1 MTLNN
6 EKTKKIIYFL
16 SVLILSAVA
25 IIPYLVFIGI
35 IFTFEPDYKGEEFIR
50 TMFINSFAFQIFYF
64 FCYSTIFNLYP
75 LNKKVIL
82 LSFLSFLLIFLI
94 WHSLSYLMPIG
105 FLYSTN
111 EELNIPF
118 FQMHIITNIFSFVI
132 FFILTCLSYNKFII
146 NDIKNINKFFTL
158 TGNTII
164 FSLIIYFILFII
176 WILYPLLFS
185 IMIKIFDF
193 ELNGNLEMFL
203 FFKIPII
210 IFIFLCGV
218 APFISY
224 ILFSTF
230 KKLKNISIYFARGI
244 ILIFLFLEFTALL
257 GLFSPL
263 LRPYENKFIFIIY
276 NILLVLIVATLFFIS
291 PNYKAGVFTKAIY
304 LITPIFSALF
314 NLVVLSATIFRIIEY
329 GITAT
334 KIILLLTN
342 FASLLHLIIISVYNI
357 KSIIKSL
364 KSEEIEIGDDK
375 TVFYIYVYGVLAFV
389 VCFIIPIV
397 LRLIKYKFILY

>member
-1 MTLNN
+1 
-6 EKTKKIIYFL
+6 
-16 SVLILSAVA
+16 
-25 IIPYLVFIGI
+25 
-35 IFTFEPDYKGEEFIR
+35 
-50 TMFINSFAFQIFYF
+50 
-64 FCYSTIFNLYP
+64 
-75 LNKKVIL
+75 
-82 LSFLSFLLIFLI
+82 
-94 WHSLSYLMPIG
+94 MPIG

-132 FFILTCLSYNKFII
+132 FFILACLSYNKFII
-146 NDIKNINKFFTL
+146 NDIKNINKFFVL
-158 TGNTII
+158 AGNTII
-164 FSLIIYFILFII
+164 FSLIIYFILIII
-176 WILYPLLFS
+176 WILYTLLFS

-193 ELNGNLEMFL
+193 ELNGNLEIFL
-203 FFKIPII
+203 FFKIPIM

-230 KKLKNISIYFARGI
+230 KKLENISIYFARGI

-276 NILLVLIVATLFFIS
+276 NILLALIAATLFFIS
-291 PNYKAGVFTKAIY
+291 PNYKAGVFAKAIY
-304 LITPIFSALF
+304 LITPIFSSLF

-342 FASLLHLIIISVYNI
+342 FSILLHLIIISVYNI
-357 KSIIKSL
+357 KSIVKSL
-364 KSEEIEIGDDK
+364 KSENIEIVDDK
-375 TVFYIYVYGVLAFV
+375 TVFYIYVYGTLAFV

-397 LRLIKYKFILY
+397 FKVD

>member
-1 MTLNN
+1 MTFNN

-25 IIPYLVFIGI
+25 IIPYLVFMGI

-50 TMFINSFAFQIFYF
+50 TIFINSFPFQIFYF

-94 WHSLSYLMPIG
+94 WHSLNYLIPIG

-118 FQMHIITNIFSFVI
+118 FQMHIIRNIFSFVI
-132 FFILTCLSYNKFII
+132 FFILACLSYNKFII

-164 FSLIIYFILFII
+164 FSLIIYFILIII
-176 WILYPLLFS
+176 WILYTLLFS

-203 FFKIPII
+203 FFKIPIM

-244 ILIFLFLEFTALL
+244 ILIFLFLEFTAML

-276 NILLVLIVATLFFIS
+276 NILLALIAATLFFIS
-291 PNYKAGVFTKAIY
+291 PNYKSGVFAKAIY
-304 LITPIFSALF
+304 LITPIFSSLF

-342 FASLLHLIIISVYNI
+342 FASLLHLIIISVCNI

-375 TVFYIYVYGVLAFV
+375 TVFYIYVYGALAFV

-397 LRLIKYKFILY
+397 FKVD

>member
-50 TMFINSFAFQIFYF
+50 TIFINSFAFQIFYF

-94 WHSLSYLMPIG
+94 WHSLNYLIPIG

-132 FFILTCLSYNKFII
+132 FFILACLSYNKFII

-164 FSLIIYFILFII
+164 FSLIIYFILIII
-176 WILYPLLFS
+176 WILYTLLFS

-193 ELNGNLEMFL
+193 ELNGNLEIFL

-218 APFISY
+218 AP
-224 ILFSTF
+224 
-230 KKLKNISIYFARGI
+230 YF
-244 ILIFLFLEFTALL
+244 
-257 GLFSPL
+257 
-263 LRPYENKFIFIIY
+263 
-276 NILLVLIVATLFFIS
+276 
-291 PNYKAGVFTKAIY
+291 
-304 LITPIFSALF
+304 
-314 NLVVLSATIFRIIEY
+314 
-329 GITAT
+329 
-334 KIILLLTN
+334 
-342 FASLLHLIIISVYNI
+342 VY
-357 KSIIKSL
+357 
-364 KSEEIEIGDDK
+364 
-375 TVFYIYVYGVLAFV
+375 
-389 VCFIIPIV
+389 
-397 LRLIKYKFILY
+397 FILDI

>member
-16 SVLILSAVA
+16 SVLILSAIA
-25 IIPYLVFIGI
+25 IIPYLVYMAILFG
-35 IFTFEPDYKGEEFIR
+35 FEPDYKGEEFIR
-50 TMFINSFAFQIFYF
+50 TIFINSFPFQIFYF

-94 WHSLSYLMPIG
+94 WHSLNYLIPIG

-132 FFILTCLSYNKFII
+132 FFILACLSYNKFII

-176 WILYPLLFS
+176 WILYTLLFS

-203 FFKIPII
+203 FFKIPIM

-230 KKLKNISIYFARGI
+230 KKLENISIYFARGI
-244 ILIFLFLEFTALL
+244 ILIFLFLEFTAML

-276 NILLVLIVATLFFIS
+276 NILLALIAATLFFIS

-342 FASLLHLIIISVYNI
+342 FLILLHLIIISVCNI

-375 TVFYIYVYGVLAFV
+375 TVFYIYVYGALAFV

-397 LRLIKYKFILY
+397 FKVD

>member
-1 MTLNN
+1 MF
-6 EKTKKIIYFL
+6 Y
-16 SVLILSAVA
+16 
-25 IIPYLVFIGI
+25 
-35 IFTFEPDYKGEEFIR
+35 D
-50 TMFINSFAFQIFYF
+50 FINS
-64 FCYSTIFNLYP
+64 C
-75 LNKKVIL
+75 
-82 LSFLSFLLIFLI
+82 
-94 WHSLSYLMPIG
+94 
-105 FLYSTN
+105 
-111 EELNIPF
+111 
-118 FQMHIITNIFSFVI
+118 IIA
-132 FFILTCLSYNKFII
+132 FII

-164 FSLIIYFILFII
+164 FSLIIYFILIII
-176 WILYPLLFS
+176 WILYTLLFS

-203 FFKIPII
+203 FFKIPIM
-210 IFIFLCGV
+210 IFIFLCGI

-230 KKLKNISIYFARGI
+230 KKLENISIYFARGI
-244 ILIFLFLEFTALL
+244 ILIFLFLEFTAML

-276 NILLVLIVATLFFIS
+276 NILIALIAATLFFIS
-291 PNYKAGVFTKAIY
+291 PNYKAGVFAKAIY
-304 LITPIFSALF
+304 LITPIFSYLF

-342 FASLLHLIIISVYNI
+342 FTILLHLIIISVCNI

-364 KSEEIEIGDDK
+364 KSENIEIGDDK
-375 TVFYIYVYGVLAFV
+375 TVFYIYVYGALAFV

-397 LRLIKYKFILY
+397 FKVD

>member
-25 IIPYLVFIGI
+25 IIPYLVYMGI
-35 IFTFEPDYKGEEFIR
+35 IFTFEPDYKGEEFIP
-50 TMFINSFAFQIFYF
+50 TIFINSFAFQIFYF

-94 WHSLSYLMPIG
+94 WHSLNYLIPIG

-132 FFILTCLSYNKFII
+132 FFILACLSYNKFII

-164 FSLIIYFILFII
+164 FSLIIYFILIII
-176 WILYPLLFS
+176 WILYTLLFS
-185 IMIKIFDF
+185 IIIKIFDF

-203 FFKIPII
+203 FFKIPIM

-230 KKLKNISIYFARGI
+230 KKLENISIYFARGI
-244 ILIFLFLEFTALL
+244 ILIFLFLEFTAML

-276 NILLVLIVATLFFIS
+276 NILLALIAATLFFIS
-291 PNYKAGVFTKAIY
+291 PNYKSGVFAKAIY

-342 FASLLHLIIISVYNI
+342 FSILLHLIIISVYNI

-364 KSEEIEIGDDK
+364 KSENIEIGDDK
-375 TVFYIYVYGVLAFV
+375 TIFYIYIYGAFAFV

-397 LRLIKYKFILY
+397 FKVD

>member
-25 IIPYLVFIGI
+25 IIPYLVFMGI
-35 IFTFEPDYKGEEFIR
+35 IFTFEPDYKGEEFIP
-50 TMFINSFAFQIFYF
+50 TIFINSFAFQIFYF

-94 WHSLSYLMPIG
+94 WHSLNYLIPIG

-132 FFILTCLSYNKFII
+132 FFILACLSYNKFII

-158 TGNTII
+158 TGNAII
-164 FSLIIYFILFII
+164 FSLIIYFILIII
-176 WILYPLLFS
+176 WILYTLLFS

-203 FFKIPII
+203 FFKIPIM

-230 KKLKNISIYFARGI
+230 KKLENISIYFARGI

-276 NILLVLIVATLFFIS
+276 NILLALIAATLFFIS
-291 PNYKAGVFTKAIY
+291 PNYKSGVFAKAIY

-314 NLVVLSATIFRIIEY
+314 NLVVLSATIFRITEY

-342 FASLLHLIIISVYNI
+342 FSILLHLIIISVCNI

-364 KSEEIEIGDDK
+364 KSEKIEIGDDK
-375 TVFYIYVYGVLAFV
+375 TVFYIYVYGALAFV

-397 LRLIKYKFILY
+397 FKVD

>member
-25 IIPYLVFIGI
+25 IISYLVFMGI
-35 IFTFEPDYKGEEFIR
+35 IFTFKPDYKGEEFIR
-50 TMFINSFAFQIFYF
+50 TIFINSFAFQIFYF

-94 WHSLSYLMPIG
+94 WHSLSYLIPIG

-132 FFILTCLSYNKFII
+132 FFILACLSYNKFII

-164 FSLIIYFILFII
+164 FSLIIYFILIII
-176 WILYPLLFS
+176 WILYTLLFS

-210 IFIFLCGV
+210 IFVFFCGV
-218 APFISY
+218 APFVSY

-230 KKLKNISIYFARGI
+230 KKLENISIYFARGI

-276 NILLVLIVATLFFIS
+276 NILLALIAATLFFIS
-291 PNYKAGVFTKAIY
+291 PNYKSGVFAKAIY

-342 FASLLHLIIISVYNI
+342 FSILLHLIIISVCNI

-364 KSEEIEIGDDK
+364 KSEEIGIGYDK
-375 TVFYIYVYGVLAFV
+375 TVFYMYVYGTLAFV

-397 LRLIKYKFILY
+397 FKVD

>member
-35 IFTFEPDYKGEEFIR
+35 IFIFEPDYKGEEFIP
-50 TMFINSFAFQIFYF
+50 TIFINSFAFQIFYF

-94 WHSLSYLMPIG
+94 WHSLNYLIPIG

-164 FSLIIYFILFII
+164 FSLIIYFILIII
-176 WILYPLLFS
+176 WILYTLLFS

-218 APFISY
+218 VPFISY

-230 KKLKNISIYFARGI
+230 KKLENISIYFARGI

-276 NILLVLIVATLFFIS
+276 NILLALIAATLFFIS
-291 PNYKAGVFTKAIY
+291 PNYKSGVFTKAIY

-342 FASLLHLIIISVYNI
+342 FLILLHLIIISVCNI

-364 KSEEIEIGDDK
+364 KSENIEIGYDK
-375 TVFYIYVYGVLAFV
+375 TVFYIYVYGALSFV

-397 LRLIKYKFILY
+397 FKVD

>member
-1 MTLNN
+1 MTFNK

-16 SVLILSAVA
+16 SMLILSAVA
-25 IIPYLVFIGI
+25 IIPYCVCIGFQMNEYDKI
-35 IFTFEPDYKGEEFIR
+35 EFIFK
-50 TMFINSFAFQIFYF
+50 MFINSFPFQIFYF

-75 LNKKVIL
+75 LNKKIIL

-94 WHSLSYLMPIG
+94 WHSLSYIIPTG
-105 FLYSTN
+105 FLYLTN
-111 EELNIPF
+111 VELNIPIV
-118 FQMHIITNIFSFVI
+118 QRLIITNIFYLVI
-132 FFILTCLSYNKFII
+132 FFILACLSYNKFVI

-158 TGNTII
+158 AGNTII

-176 WILYPLLFS
+176 SILYIVLLA
-185 IMIKIFDF
+185 IMNDISDF
-193 ELNGNLEMFL
+193 KLDTDLRIFL

-210 IFIFLCGV
+210 ILVFICGV
-218 APFISY
+218 IPFILF
-224 ILFSTF
+224 ILFSSF

-257 GLFSPL
+257 GLLSPL
-263 LRPYENKFIFIIY
+263 LRPYQNKLIFIIY
-276 NILLVLIVATLFFIS
+276 NILLVLTAATLFFIS
-291 PNYKAGVFTKAIY
+291 PNYKAGVFTKAVY

-329 GITAT
+329 GITVT

-342 FASLLHLIIISVYNI
+342 IVILIHLIIISVCNI

-364 KSEEIEIGDDK
+364 NSEAAFNIGNDK
-375 TVFYIYVYGVLAFV
+375 TVLYMYVYGILAFA
-389 VCFIIPIV
+389 VCFIIPI
-397 LRLIKYKFILY
+397 IFQIE

>member
-25 IIPYLVFIGI
+25 IIPYLVFMGI
-35 IFTFEPDYKGEEFIR
+35 ILTFEPDYKGEEFIR
-50 TMFINSFAFQIFYF
+50 TIFINSFAFQIFYF

-75 LNKKVIL
+75 LNRKVIL

-94 WHSLSYLMPIG
+94 WHSLSYLIPIG

-118 FQMHIITNIFSFVI
+118 FQMNVITNIFSFVI

-164 FSLIIYFILFII
+164 FSLIIYSILIII
-176 WILYPLLFS
+176 WILYTLLFS

-203 FFKIPII
+203 FFKIPIM

-218 APFISY
+218 APFVSY

-230 KKLKNISIYFARGI
+230 KKLENISIYFARGI

-276 NILLVLIVATLFFIS
+276 NILLALIAATLFFIS
-291 PNYKAGVFTKAIY
+291 PNYKSGVFTKAIY

-342 FASLLHLIIISVYNI
+342 FSILLHLIIISVCNI
-357 KSIIKSL
+357 KSIIKSF

-375 TVFYIYVYGVLAFV
+375 TVFYIYIYGALAFV

-397 LRLIKYKFILY
+397 FKVD

>member
-25 IIPYLVFIGI
+25 IIPYLVYMGI
-35 IFTFEPDYKGEEFIR
+35 IFTFKPDYKGEEFIR
-50 TMFINSFAFQIFYF
+50 TIFINSFAFQIFYF

-94 WHSLSYLMPIG
+94 WHSLNYLMPIG

-132 FFILTCLSYNKFII
+132 FFILACLSYNKFII

-164 FSLIIYFILFII
+164 FSLIIYFILIII
-176 WILYPLLFS
+176 WILYTLLFS

-230 KKLKNISIYFARGI
+230 KKLENISIYFARGI
-244 ILIFLFLEFTALL
+244 ILIFLFLEFTAML

-276 NILLVLIVATLFFIS
+276 NILLALIAATLFFIS
-291 PNYKAGVFTKAIY
+291 PNYKAGVFVKAIY

-314 NLVVLSATIFRIIEY
+314 NLVVLSATIFRITEY

-342 FASLLHLIIISVYNI
+342 FSILLHLIIISVCNI

-364 KSEEIEIGDDK
+364 KSEEIEIGYDK
-375 TVFYIYVYGVLAFV
+375 TVFYMYVYGALAFV

-397 LRLIKYKFILY
+397 FNVD

>member
-35 IFTFEPDYKGEEFIR
+35 IFTFEPDYKGEEFIP
-50 TMFINSFAFQIFYF
+50 TIFINSFAFQIFYF

-82 LSFLSFLLIFLI
+82 LSFLSFLLISLI
-94 WHSLSYLMPIG
+94 WHSLNYLIPIG

-118 FQMHIITNIFSFVI
+118 FQMNVITNIFSFVI

-164 FSLIIYFILFII
+164 FSLIIYFILIII
-176 WILYPLLFS
+176 WILYTLLFS

-193 ELNGNLEMFL
+193 ELNANLEMFL
-203 FFKIPII
+203 FFKIPIM

-230 KKLKNISIYFARGI
+230 KKLENISIYFARGI

-276 NILLVLIVATLFFIS
+276 NILIALIAATLFFIS
-291 PNYKAGVFTKAIY
+291 PNYKAGVFVKAIY

-329 GITAT
+329 KITAT

-342 FASLLHLIIISVYNI
+342 FSILLHLIIISVCNI

-364 KSEEIEIGDDK
+364 KSEEIGIGYDK
-375 TVFYIYVYGVLAFV
+375 TVFYMYVYGTLAFV

-397 LRLIKYKFILY
+397 FKVD

>member
-35 IFTFEPDYKGEEFIR
+35 IFTFEPDYKGEEFIP
-50 TMFINSFAFQIFYF
+50 TIFINSFAFQIFYF

-82 LSFLSFLLIFLI
+82 LSFLSFLLISLI
-94 WHSLSYLMPIG
+94 WHSLNYLIPIG

-118 FQMHIITNIFSFVI
+118 FQMNVITNIFSFVI

-164 FSLIIYFILFII
+164 FSLIIYFILIII
-176 WILYPLLFS
+176 WILYTLLFS

-193 ELNGNLEMFL
+193 ELNANLEMFL
-203 FFKIPII
+203 FFKIPIM

-276 NILLVLIVATLFFIS
+276 NILIALIAATLFFIS
-291 PNYKAGVFTKAIY
+291 PNYKAGVFVKAIY

-329 GITAT
+329 KITAT

-342 FASLLHLIIISVYNI
+342 FSILLHLIIISVCNI

-364 KSEEIEIGDDK
+364 KSEEIGIGYDK
-375 TVFYIYVYGVLAFV
+375 TVFYMYVYGTLAFV

-397 LRLIKYKFILY
+397 FKVD

>member
-1 MTLNN
+1 MTFNN

-16 SVLILSAVA
+16 SVLILSALA
-25 IIPYLVFIGI
+25 IIPYLVYMAILFG
-35 IFTFEPDYKGEEFIR
+35 FEPDYKGEEFIR
-50 TMFINSFAFQIFYF
+50 TIFINSFPFQIFYF

-94 WHSLSYLMPIG
+94 WHSLNYLIPIG

-132 FFILTCLSYNKFII
+132 FFILACLSYNKFII

-164 FSLIIYFILFII
+164 FSLIIYFILIII
-176 WILYPLLFS
+176 WILYTLLFS

-193 ELNGNLEMFL
+193 ELNGNLEIFL
-203 FFKIPII
+203 FFKIPIM

-230 KKLKNISIYFARGI
+230 KKLENISIYFARGI

-276 NILLVLIVATLFFIS
+276 NILLALTVATLFFIS
-291 PNYKAGVFTKAIY
+291 PNYKAGVFVKAIY

-314 NLVVLSATIFRIIEY
+314 NLVVLSATIFKIIEY

-342 FASLLHLIIISVYNI
+342 FSILLHLIIISVCNI

-364 KSEEIEIGDDK
+364 KSENIEIGDDK

-397 LRLIKYKFILY
+397 FKVD

>member
-1 MTLNN
+1 MIFNFNN

-16 SVLILSAVA
+16 SVLILSAIA
-25 IIPYLVFIGI
+25 IIPYLVYMGI
-35 IFTFEPDYKGEEFIR
+35 LFSFEPDYKGEEFIR

-64 FCYSTIFNLYP
+64 FCYSVIFNLYP

-94 WHSLSYLMPIG
+94 WHSLNYLIPID

-118 FQMHIITNIFSFVI
+118 FQRLVITNIFSSVI
-132 FFILTCLSYNKFII
+132 FFILACLSYNKFII

-176 WILYPLLFS
+176 WILYILLLN
-185 IMIKIFDF
+185 IINRIADF
-193 ELNGNLEMFL
+193 RLDSDLEMFL
-203 FFKIPII
+203 VFKIPII
-210 IFIFLCGV
+210 IFVFLCGV
-218 APFISY
+218 VPFILY

-263 LRPYENKFIFIIY
+263 LRPYENKFIFVIY
-276 NILLVLIVATLFFIS
+276 NILLALTTATLFFIS

-342 FASLLHLIIISVYNI
+342 ITILVHLIIISVCNI

-364 KSEEIEIGDDK
+364 KSEASADIGDDK
-375 TVFYIYVYGVLAFV
+375 TVLYMYVYGILAFA
-389 VCFIIPIV
+389 VCFIIPIIFKV
-397 LRLIKYKFILY
+397 E

>member
-1 MTLNN
+1 MTFNN

-25 IIPYLVFIGI
+25 IIPYCVCIGFQMNEYDKI
-35 IFTFEPDYKGEEFIR
+35 EFIFK
-50 TMFINSFAFQIFYF
+50 MFINSFPFQIFYF

-75 LNKKVIL
+75 LNKKIIL

-94 WHSLSYLMPIG
+94 WHSLSYIIPTG
-105 FLYSTN
+105 FLYLTN
-111 EELNIPF
+111 VELNI
-118 FQMHIITNIFSFVI
+118 QIVQRLIITNIFSLVI
-132 FFILTCLSYNKFII
+132 FFILACLSYNKFVI

-158 TGNTII
+158 AGNTII

-176 WILYPLLFS
+176 SILYIVLLA
-185 IMIKIFDF
+185 IMNDISDF
-193 ELNGNLEMFL
+193 KLDTDLRIFL

-210 IFIFLCGV
+210 IFVFVCGV
-218 APFISY
+218 IPFISF
-224 ILFSTF
+224 ILFSSF

-244 ILIFLFLEFTALL
+244 ILIFLFLEFIALL
-257 GLFSPL
+257 GLVSPL
-263 LRPYENKFIFIIY
+263 LRPYQNKLIFIIY
-276 NILLVLIVATLFFIS
+276 NILLVLTATTLFFIS
-291 PNYKAGVFTKAIY
+291 PNYKAGVFTKAVY

-342 FASLLHLIIISVYNI
+342 IVILIHLIIISVCNI

-364 KSEEIEIGDDK
+364 NSETAFNIGNDK
-375 TVFYIYVYGVLAFV
+375 TVLYMYVYGILAFA
-389 VCFIIPIV
+389 VCFIIPI
-397 LRLIKYKFILY
+397 IFQID

>member
-25 IIPYLVFIGI
+25 IIPYLVYMGI
-35 IFTFEPDYKGEEFIR
+35 IFTFKPDYKGEEFIP
-50 TMFINSFAFQIFYF
+50 TIFINSFPFQIFYF
-64 FCYSTIFNLYP
+64 FCYSAIFNLYP

-94 WHSLSYLMPIG
+94 WHSLNYLMPIG

-132 FFILTCLSYNKFII
+132 FFILACLSYNKFII

-164 FSLIIYFILFII
+164 FSLIIYFILIII
-176 WILYPLLFS
+176 WILYTLLFS

-218 APFISY
+218 APFVSY

-230 KKLKNISIYFARGI
+230 KKLENISIYFARGI
-244 ILIFLFLEFTALL
+244 ILIFLFLEFTAML

-276 NILLVLIVATLFFIS
+276 NILIALIAATLFFIS
-291 PNYKAGVFTKAIY
+291 PNYKAGVFVKAIY

-342 FASLLHLIIISVYNI
+342 FLILIHLVIISVCNI

-364 KSEEIEIGDDK
+364 KSEKIEIGDDK
-375 TVFYIYVYGVLAFV
+375 TVFYMYVYGALAFV

-397 LRLIKYKFILY
+397 FKVD

>member
-25 IIPYLVFIGI
+25 IIPYLVYMGI
-35 IFTFEPDYKGEEFIR
+35 IFTFKPDYKGEEFIP
-50 TMFINSFAFQIFYF
+50 TIFINSFAFQIFYF
-64 FCYSTIFNLYP
+64 FCYSAIFNLYP

-94 WHSLSYLMPIG
+94 WHSLSYLIPIG

-132 FFILTCLSYNKFII
+132 FFILTCLSYNKFVI

-164 FSLIIYFILFII
+164 FSLIIYFILIII
-176 WILYPLLFS
+176 WILYTLLFS

-203 FFKIPII
+203 FFKIPIM

-230 KKLKNISIYFARGI
+230 KKLENISIYFARGI

-276 NILLVLIVATLFFIS
+276 NILLALIAATLFFIS
-291 PNYKAGVFTKAIY
+291 PNYKSGVFAKAIY

-342 FASLLHLIIISVYNI
+342 FSILLHLIIISVCNI

-375 TVFYIYVYGVLAFV
+375 TVFYIYVYGALAFV

-397 LRLIKYKFILY
+397 FKVD

>member
-25 IIPYLVFIGI
+25 IIPYLVYMGI
-35 IFTFEPDYKGEEFIR
+35 IFTFKPDYKGEEFIP
-50 TMFINSFAFQIFYF
+50 TIFINSFAFQIFYF

-94 WHSLSYLMPIG
+94 WHSLNYLIPIG

-164 FSLIIYFILFII
+164 FSLIIYFILIII
-176 WILYPLLFS
+176 WILYTLLFS

-193 ELNGNLEMFL
+193 ELNGNLEIFL
-203 FFKIPII
+203 FFKIPIM

-244 ILIFLFLEFTALL
+244 ILIFLFLEFTAML

-276 NILLVLIVATLFFIS
+276 NILLALIAATLFFIS
-291 PNYKAGVFTKAIY
+291 PNYKAGVFVKAIY
-304 LITPIFSALF
+304 LITPIFSSLF
-314 NLVVLSATIFRIIEY
+314 NLVVLSATIFRITEY

-342 FASLLHLIIISVYNI
+342 FLILLHLIMISVCNI

-364 KSEEIEIGDDK
+364 KSEKIEIGDDK
-375 TVFYIYVYGVLAFV
+375 TVFYIYVYGALAFV

-397 LRLIKYKFILY
+397 FKVD

>member
-35 IFTFEPDYKGEEFIR
+35 IFTFKPDYKGEEFIP
-50 TMFINSFAFQIFYF
+50 TIFINSFAFQIFYF

-94 WHSLSYLMPIG
+94 WHSLNYLIPIG

-164 FSLIIYFILFII
+164 FSLIIYFILIII
-176 WILYPLLFS
+176 WILYTLLFS

-193 ELNGNLEMFL
+193 ELNGNLEIFL
-203 FFKIPII
+203 FFKIPIM

-230 KKLKNISIYFARGI
+230 KKLENISIYFARGI

-276 NILLVLIVATLFFIS
+276 NILLALIAATLFFIS
-291 PNYKAGVFTKAIY
+291 PNYKAGVFAKAIY
-304 LITPIFSALF
+304 FITPIFSSLF

-342 FASLLHLIIISVYNI
+342 FSILLHLIIISVCNI

-375 TVFYIYVYGVLAFV
+375 TVFYIYVYGALAFV

-397 LRLIKYKFILY
+397 FKVD

>member
-35 IFTFEPDYKGEEFIR
+35 IFGFEPDYKGEEFIR
-50 TMFINSFAFQIFYF
+50 TIFINSFPFQIFYF

-94 WHSLSYLMPIG
+94 WHSLNYLIPIG

-132 FFILTCLSYNKFII
+132 FFILACLSYNKFII

-164 FSLIIYFILFII
+164 FSLIIYFILIII
-176 WILYPLLFS
+176 WILYTLLFS

-203 FFKIPII
+203 VFKIPII

-230 KKLKNISIYFARGI
+230 KKLENISIYFARGI
-244 ILIFLFLEFTALL
+244 ILIFLFLEFTAML

-276 NILLVLIVATLFFIS
+276 NILLALIAATLFFIS

-329 GITAT
+329 EITAT
-334 KIILLLTN
+334 KITLLLTN
-342 FASLLHLIIISVYNI
+342 IVILIHLIIISVCNI

-364 KSEEIEIGDDK
+364 KSEKIEIGYDK
-375 TVFYIYVYGVLAFV
+375 TIFYIYVYGALAFV

-397 LRLIKYKFILY
+397 FKVD

>member
-25 IIPYLVFIGI
+25 IIPYLVFMGI
-35 IFTFEPDYKGEEFIR
+35 ILTFEPDYKGEEFIR
-50 TMFINSFAFQIFYF
+50 TIFINSFAFQIFYF

-75 LNKKVIL
+75 LNRKVIL

-94 WHSLSYLMPIG
+94 WHSLSYLIPIG

-118 FQMHIITNIFSFVI
+118 FQMNVITNIFSFVI

-164 FSLIIYFILFII
+164 FSLIIYSILIII
-176 WILYPLLFS
+176 WILYTLLFS

-230 KKLKNISIYFARGI
+230 KKLENISIYFARGI

-276 NILLVLIVATLFFIS
+276 NILLALIAATLFFIS
-291 PNYKAGVFTKAIY
+291 PNYKSGVFTKAIY

-342 FASLLHLIIISVYNI
+342 FSILLHLIIISVCNI
-357 KSIIKSL
+357 KSIIKSF

-375 TVFYIYVYGVLAFV
+375 TVFYIYIYGALAFV

-397 LRLIKYKFILY
+397 FKVD

>member
-25 IIPYLVFIGI
+25 IIPYLVFMGI

-50 TMFINSFAFQIFYF
+50 TIFINSFPFQIFYF
-64 FCYSTIFNLYP
+64 FCYSMIFNLYP

-94 WHSLSYLMPIG
+94 WHSLSYLIPIG

-118 FQMHIITNIFSFVI
+118 FQMHIITNIFYFVI

-164 FSLIIYFILFII
+164 FSLIIYFILIII
-176 WILYPLLFS
+176 WILYTLLFS

-203 FFKIPII
+203 FFKIPIM
-210 IFIFLCGV
+210 IFIFICGV

-230 KKLKNISIYFARGI
+230 KKLENISIYFARGI

-263 LRPYENKFIFIIY
+263 LRPYENKLIFIIY
-276 NILLVLIVATLFFIS
+276 NILLALIAATLFFIS

-342 FASLLHLIIISVYNI
+342 FASLLHLIIISVCNI

-364 KSEEIEIGDDK
+364 KSENIEIGYDK
-375 TVFYIYVYGVLAFV
+375 TVFYIYVYGALAFV

-397 LRLIKYKFILY
+397 FKVD

>member
-6 EKTKKIIYFL
+6 KKTKKIIYFL

-25 IIPYLVFIGI
+25 IIPYLVFMGI
-35 IFTFEPDYKGEEFIR
+35 IFTFKPDYKGEEFIR
-50 TMFINSFAFQIFYF
+50 TIFINPFAFQIFYF

-94 WHSLSYLMPIG
+94 WHSLNYLMPIG

-118 FQMHIITNIFSFVI
+118 FQMHIITNIFYFVI
-132 FFILTCLSYNKFII
+132 FFILACLSYNKFII

-164 FSLIIYFILFII
+164 FSLIIYFILIII
-176 WILYPLLFS
+176 WILYTLLFS

-276 NILLVLIVATLFFIS
+276 NILLALIAATLFFIS
-291 PNYKAGVFTKAIY
+291 PNYKAGVFVKAIY

-334 KIILLLTN
+334 KITLLLT
-342 FASLLHLIIISVYNI
+342 SIVILIHLIIISVCNI

-364 KSEEIEIGDDK
+364 KSENIEIGDDK
-375 TVFYIYVYGVLAFV
+375 TVFYTYVYGALAFV

-397 LRLIKYKFILY
+397 FKVD

>member
-1 MTLNN
+1 
-6 EKTKKIIYFL
+6 
-16 SVLILSAVA
+16 
-25 IIPYLVFIGI
+25 
-35 IFTFEPDYKGEEFIR
+35 
-50 TMFINSFAFQIFYF
+50 
-64 FCYSTIFNLYP
+64 
-75 LNKKVIL
+75 
-82 LSFLSFLLIFLI
+82 
-94 WHSLSYLMPIG
+94 
-105 FLYSTN
+105 
-111 EELNIPF
+111 
-118 FQMHIITNIFSFVI
+118 
-132 FFILTCLSYNKFII
+132 
-146 NDIKNINKFFTL
+146 
-158 TGNTII
+158 
-164 FSLIIYFILFII
+164 
-176 WILYPLLFS
+176 
-185 IMIKIFDF
+185 MIKIFDF

-203 FFKIPII
+203 FFKIPIM

-276 NILLVLIVATLFFIS
+276 NILLALIAATLFFIS
-291 PNYKAGVFTKAIY
+291 PNYKAGVFAKAIY

-342 FASLLHLIIISVYNI
+342 FSILLHLIIISVCNI

-364 KSEEIEIGDDK
+364 KSENIEIGYDK
-375 TVFYIYVYGVLAFV
+375 TVFYIYVYGALAFV

-397 LRLIKYKFILY
+397 FKVD

>member
-25 IIPYLVFIGI
+25 IISYLVFMGI
-35 IFTFEPDYKGEEFIR
+35 IFTFKPDYKGEEFIR
-50 TMFINSFAFQIFYF
+50 TIFINSFAFQIFYF

-94 WHSLSYLMPIG
+94 WHSLSYLIPIG

-132 FFILTCLSYNKFII
+132 FFILACLSYNKFII

-164 FSLIIYFILFII
+164 FSLIIYFILIII
-176 WILYPLLFS
+176 WILYTLLFS

-203 FFKIPII
+203 FFKIPIM

-230 KKLKNISIYFARGI
+230 KKLENISIYFARGI

-276 NILLVLIVATLFFIS
+276 NILLALIAATLFFIS
-291 PNYKAGVFTKAIY
+291 PNYKSGVFAKAIY

-342 FASLLHLIIISVYNI
+342 FSILLHLIIISVCNI

-364 KSEEIEIGDDK
+364 KSEEIGIGYDK
-375 TVFYIYVYGVLAFV
+375 TVFYMYVYGALAFV

-397 LRLIKYKFILY
+397 FKVD

>member
-35 IFTFEPDYKGEEFIR
+35 IFTFKPDYKGEEFIR
-50 TMFINSFAFQIFYF
+50 TIFINSFAFQIFYF
-64 FCYSTIFNLYP
+64 FCYSMIFNLYP

-94 WHSLSYLMPIG
+94 WHSLNYLMPIG

-132 FFILTCLSYNKFII
+132 FFILACLSYNKFII

-164 FSLIIYFILFII
+164 FSLIIYFILIII
-176 WILYPLLFS
+176 WILYTLLFS

-193 ELNGNLEMFL
+193 ELNGNLEIFL
-203 FFKIPII
+203 FFKIPIM

-230 KKLKNISIYFARGI
+230 KKLENISIYFARGI

-276 NILLVLIVATLFFIS
+276 NILLALIAATLFFIS
-291 PNYKAGVFTKAIY
+291 PNYKAGVFVKAIY

-342 FASLLHLIIISVYNI
+342 FSILLHLIIISVCNI

-364 KSEEIEIGDDK
+364 KSEKIEIGDDK
-375 TVFYIYVYGVLAFV
+375 TVFYMYVYGTLAFV

-397 LRLIKYKFILY
+397 FKVD

>member
-1 MTLNN
+1 MTFNK
-6 EKTKKIIYFL
+6 ERTKKIIYFL

-25 IIPYLVFIGI
+25 IIPYCVCIGFQMNEYVNI
-35 IFTFEPDYKGEEFIR
+35 EFIFK
-50 TMFINSFAFQIFYF
+50 MFINSFPFQIFYF

-75 LNKKVIL
+75 LNKKIIL

-94 WHSLSYLMPIG
+94 WHSLSYIIPTG
-105 FLYSTN
+105 FLYLTN
-111 EELNIPF
+111 VELNI
-118 FQMHIITNIFSFVI
+118 QIVQRLIITNIFYLVI
-132 FFILTCLSYNKFII
+132 FFILACLSYNKFVI

-158 TGNTII
+158 AGNTII

-176 WILYPLLFS
+176 SILYIVSLA
-185 IMIKIFDF
+185 IMNDISDF
-193 ELNGNLEMFL
+193 KLDRDLQIFL

-210 IFIFLCGV
+210 IFVFVCG
-218 APFISY
+218 AIPFILF
-224 ILFSTF
+224 ILFSSF

-257 GLFSPL
+257 GLLSPL
-263 LRPYENKFIFIIY
+263 LRPYQNKLIFIIY
-276 NILLVLIVATLFFIS
+276 NILLVLTAATLFFIF
-291 PNYKAGVFTKAIY
+291 PNYKAGVFTKAVY

-342 FASLLHLIIISVYNI
+342 IVILLHLIIISVCNI

-364 KSEEIEIGDDK
+364 NSEAAFNIGNDK
-375 TVFYIYVYGVLAFV
+375 TVLYMYVYGILAFA
-389 VCFIIPIV
+389 VCFIIPI
-397 LRLIKYKFILY
+397 IFQID

>member
-25 IIPYLVFIGI
+25 IIPYLVYMAILFG
-35 IFTFEPDYKGEEFIR
+35 FEPDYKGEEFIR
-50 TMFINSFAFQIFYF
+50 TIFINSFAFQIFYF

-94 WHSLSYLMPIG
+94 WHSLNYLIPIG

-132 FFILTCLSYNKFII
+132 FFILACLSYNKFII

-164 FSLIIYFILFII
+164 FSLIIYFILIII
-176 WILYPLLFS
+176 WILYTLLFS

-210 IFIFLCGV
+210 IFILLCGV

-230 KKLKNISIYFARGI
+230 KKLENISIYFARGI

-276 NILLVLIVATLFFIS
+276 NILLVLIAATLFFIS
-291 PNYKAGVFTKAIY
+291 PNYKAGVFVKAIY

-329 GITAT
+329 GITTT

-342 FASLLHLIIISVYNI
+342 FSILLHLIIISVCNI

-364 KSEEIEIGDDK
+364 KSEKIEIGYDK
-375 TVFYIYVYGVLAFV
+375 TVFYIYVYGALAFV
-389 VCFIIPIV
+389 VCFIIPI
-397 LRLIKYKFILY
+397 IFKID

>member
-1 MTLNN
+1 MTFNN

-25 IIPYLVFIGI
+25 IIPYLVYMAILFG
-35 IFTFEPDYKGEEFIR
+35 FEPDYKGEEFIR
-50 TMFINSFAFQIFYF
+50 TIFINSFPFQIFYF

-75 LNKKVIL
+75 LNKKIIL
-82 LSFLSFLLIFLI
+82 MSFLSFLLIFLI
-94 WHSLSYLMPIG
+94 WHSLNYLMPIG

-111 EELNIPF
+111 DELNIPF
-118 FQMHIITNIFSFVI
+118 FQTLATAHIFSFVI
-132 FFILTCLSYNKFII
+132 FFILTCLSYNKFVI
-146 NDIKNINKFFTL
+146 NDIKNINKFFVL
-158 TGNTII
+158 AGNTII

-176 WILYPLLFS
+176 WILYILLFS
-185 IMIKIFDF
+185 IMNKFFDF
-193 ELNGNLEMFL
+193 ELNGDLEMFL

-210 IFIFLCGV
+210 IFILLCGV
-218 APFISY
+218 VPFLLY

-244 ILIFLFLEFTALL
+244 ILIFLFLEFAAML

-263 LRPYENKFIFIIY
+263 LRPYENKFVFIIY
-276 NILLVLIVATLFFIS
+276 NILLVLIAATLFFIS

-329 GITAT
+329 KITAT
-334 KIILLLTN
+334 KITLLLTN
-342 FASLLHLIIISVYNI
+342 IVILIHLIIISVCNI

-364 KSEEIEIGDDK
+364 KSETVENIGNDK
-375 TVFYIYVYGVLAFV
+375 TVLYIYVYGVLAFA
-389 VCFIIPIV
+389 VCFIIPI
-397 LRLIKYKFILY
+397 IFKIE

>member
-35 IFTFEPDYKGEEFIR
+35 IFTFEPDYKGEEFIP
-50 TMFINSFAFQIFYF
+50 TIFINSFAFQIFYF

-94 WHSLSYLMPIG
+94 WHSLSYLIPIG

-132 FFILTCLSYNKFII
+132 FFILACLSYNKFII

-164 FSLIIYFILFII
+164 FSLIIYSILIII
-176 WILYPLLFS
+176 WILYTLLFS

-203 FFKIPII
+203 VFKIPII

-230 KKLKNISIYFARGI
+230 KKLENISIYFARGI

-276 NILLVLIVATLFFIS
+276 NILLALIAATLFFIS
-291 PNYKAGVFTKAIY
+291 PNYKSGVFAKAIY

-314 NLVVLSATIFRIIEY
+314 NLVVLSATIFRIMEY

-342 FASLLHLIIISVYNI
+342 FSILLYLIIISVCNI
-357 KSIIKSL
+357 KSIIESL
-364 KSEEIEIGDDK
+364 KSENIEIGDDK
-375 TVFYIYVYGVLAFV
+375 TVFYIYVYGALAFV

-397 LRLIKYKFILY
+397 FKVD

>member
-1 MTLNN
+1 MTFNN

-25 IIPYLVFIGI
+25 IIPYLVYMAI
-35 IFTFEPDYKGEEFIR
+35 IFAFEPDYKGEEFIR
-50 TMFINSFAFQIFYF
+50 TIFINSFPFQIFYF

-75 LNKKVIL
+75 LNKKIIL
-82 LSFLSFLLIFLI
+82 MSFLSFLLIFLI
-94 WHSLSYLMPIG
+94 WHSLNYLMPIG

-111 EELNIPF
+111 DELNIPF
-118 FQMHIITNIFSFVI
+118 FQTLTTAHIFSFVI
-132 FFILTCLSYNKFII
+132 FFILACLSYNKFVI
-146 NDIKNINKFFTL
+146 NDIKNINKFFVL
-158 TGNTII
+158 AGNTII

-176 WILYPLLFS
+176 WILYILLFS
-185 IMIKIFDF
+185 IMNKFFDF
-193 ELNGNLEMFL
+193 ELNGDLEMFL

-210 IFIFLCGV
+210 IFILLCGIV
-218 APFISY
+218 PFLLY

-244 ILIFLFLEFTALL
+244 ILIFLFLEFAAML

-276 NILLVLIVATLFFIS
+276 NILLVLIEATLFFIS

-329 GITAT
+329 KITAT
-334 KIILLLTN
+334 KITLLLTN
-342 FASLLHLIIISVYNI
+342 IVILIHLIIISVCNI

-364 KSEEIEIGDDK
+364 KSETIENIGNDK
-375 TVFYIYVYGVLAFV
+375 TVLYIYVYGVLAFA
-389 VCFIIPIV
+389 VCFIIPI
-397 LRLIKYKFILY
+397 IFNIE